1 MIFSFDSNSYEIRQ
15 CINIQ
20 LIFRLHSKTG
30 CIFVQTETKT
40 RVRTMIGKDTTKS
53 LDKESVLTKVRE
65 TKVLFVRLQFV
76 DILGMPKNIVIPVS
90 GLESALDEGVPF
102 DASSIAGYA
111 TIEESDKIAKPDPA
125 SFVILPESV
134 EQRRTAKLNCDIYE
148 PSGKRFEGDVKYV
161 LEKIVQKATKLG
173 YIYNTGPECEFFL
186 FKKNG
191 GDSTVIPN
199 DTAGYFDLSHRD
211 LAEGVRADIS
221 LALEDMGIQPY
232 TAHHECADG
241 QQEINFYYADAITT
255 ADRVIT
261 LKYITKVIATKHNL
275 HASFMPKPLFG
286 QCGSGMHT
294 HQSLFAFDGSNAFYD
309 PADKNQLSPIAYHF
323 IAGLLK
329 YIKELSG
336 VLNQTVNS
344 YKRLVPGYE
353 APTYISWANQNRSA
367 LIRIPSKRGHSTRCE
382 LRNPD
387 VSCNP
392 YLAFSVMLAAG
403 LKGIEEKLEAPAP
416 VEKNI
421 YALTEDERRNYGIEQ
436 LPESL
441 GHAIAVMSKSELVRE
456 TLGDHIFEN
465 LLHVKRKEWDAY
477 RLQVTKWEIDSY
489 LPIL

>member
-1 MIFSFDSNSYEIRQ
+1 MRELKGNDS
-15 CINIQ
+15 
-20 LIFRLHSKTG
+20 
-30 CIFVQTETKT
+30 V
-40 RVRTMIGKDTTKS
+40 KS
-53 LDKESVLTKVRE
+53 WDKESILAMVRD
-65 TKVLFVRLQFV
+65 TKVLFVRLQFI
-76 DILGMPKNIVIPVS
+76 DILGVPKNIVIPVS

-111 TIEESDKIAKPDPA
+111 TIEESDKLAKPDPA

-134 EQRRTAKLNCDIYE
+134 EQRKTAKLNCDIFE
-148 PSGKRFEGDVKYV
+148 PNGKRFEGDVKYI
-161 LEKIVQKATKLG
+161 LEKMVEKAAKLG

-191 GDSTVIPN
+191 GDSTVTPN

-221 LALEDMGIQPY
+221 LALEEVGIQPY

-241 QQEINFYYADAITT
+241 QQEINFHYADAIIT

-275 HASFMPKPLFG
+275 HASFMPKPLYG

-294 HQSLFAFDGSNAFYD
+294 HQSLFTRDGTNAFHD
-309 PADKNQLSPIAYHF
+309 PHDKNELSPVAYHF

-367 LIRIPSKRGHSTRCE
+367 LIRIPSKRGKGTRCE

-403 LKGIEEKLEAPAP
+403 LKGIEDKLEAPAP

-421 YALTEDERRNYGIEQ
+421 YMLTEKERQEYGIEQ

-441 GHAIAVMSKSELVRE
+441 GHALAVMSKSQLVRE
-456 TLGDHIFEN
+456 TLGDHVFEN
-465 LLHVKRKEWDAY
+465 LLHVKRKEWDTY
-477 RLQVTKWEIDSY
+477 RLQVTEWELENY
-489 LPIL
+489 LPVL

>member
-1 MIFSFDSNSYEIRQ
+1 MQSWN
-15 CINIQ
+15 
-20 LIFRLHSKTG
+20 
-30 CIFVQTETKT
+30 
-40 RVRTMIGKDTTKS
+40 
-53 LDKESVLTKVRE
+53 KESILSTVRDQ
-65 TKVLFVRLQFV
+65 KVLFVRLQFI
-76 DILGMPKNIVIPVS
+76 DILGMPKNIVIPVNV
-90 GLESALDEGVPF
+90 LESALDDGVPF

-125 SFVILPESV
+125 SFVILPELV
-134 EQRRTAKLNCDIYE
+134 EARKTAKLNCDIYE
-148 PSGKRFEGDVKYV
+148 PNGMRFEGDVKYI
-161 LEKIVQKATKLG
+161 LEKMMQKAAKLG
-173 YIYNTGPECEFFL
+173 YVYNTGPECEFFL
-186 FKKNG
+186 FKKDG
-191 GDSTVIPN
+191 EKSTVMPN

-221 LALEDMGIQPY
+221 LALEQVGIQPY
-232 TAHHECADG
+232 TAHHECAAG
-241 QQEINFYYADAITT
+241 QQEINFNYADAITT

-275 HASFMPKPLFG
+275 HASFMPKPLYG

-294 HQSLFAFDGSNAFYD
+294 HQSLFTLEGSNAFSD
-309 PADKNQLSPIAYHF
+309 PNDTNGLSPVAYQF

-353 APTYISWANQNRSA
+353 APTYIAWANRNRSA
-367 LIRIPSKRGHSTRCE
+367 LIRIPSKRGTSARCE

-387 VSCNP
+387 VACNP
-392 YLAFSVMLAAG
+392 YLAFSLMLAAG
-403 LKGIEEKLEAPAP
+403 LRGVEERLEAPAP

-421 YALTEDERRNYGIEQ
+421 YALSEAERRQYGIEQ
-436 LPESL
+436 LPDSL
-441 GHAIAVMSKSELVRE
+441 GHALALMSKSELVRE

-465 LLHVKRKEWDAY
+465 LLHVKRKEWDLY
-477 RLQVTKWEIDSY
+477 KLQVTKWEVENY

>member
-1 MIFSFDSNSYEIRQ
+1 MISTSI
-15 CINIQ
+15 
-20 LIFRLHSKTG
+20 
-30 CIFVQTETKT
+30 
-40 RVRTMIGKDTTKS
+40 TKS
-53 LDKESVLTKVRE
+53 MNKESVLTMVRE
-65 TKVLFVRLQFV
+65 NNVLFIRLQFI
-76 DILGMPKNIVIPVS
+76 DILGMPKNIVIPTKV
-90 GLESALDEGVPF
+90 LESVLDEGVPF

-111 TIEESDKIAKPDPA
+111 TIEESDKIAKPDPT
-125 SFVILPESV
+125 SFVILPENV
-134 EQRRTAKLNCDIYE
+134 EQRKTAKLNCDIFE
-148 PSGKRFEGDVKYV
+148 PNGKRFEGDVKYI
-161 LEKIVQKATKLG
+161 LEKMVEKAAKLG
-173 YIYNTGPECEFFL
+173 YVFNTGPECEFFL

-191 GDSTVIPN
+191 ENSTVVPN

-211 LAEGVRADIS
+211 LAEGVRADIA
-221 LALEDMGIQPY
+221 LALDAMGIQPY

-241 QQEINFYYADAITT
+241 QQEINFHYADAITT

-294 HQSLFAFDGSNAFYD
+294 HMSFFTFDGTNAFYD
-309 PADKNQLSPIAYHF
+309 PTDRNQLSPVAYQF

-353 APTYISWANQNRSA
+353 APTYIAWANRNRSA
-367 LIRIPSKRGHSTRCE
+367 LIRIPSKRGKSTRCE

-387 VSCNP
+387 VACNP
-392 YLAFSVMLAAG
+392 YLAFSLMLAAG
-403 LKGIEEKLEAPAP
+403 LKGIEEKLEAPSP

-421 YALTEDERRNYGIEQ
+421 YALTEEERQSYGIQQ

-441 GHAIAVMSKSELVRE
+441 GHALAVMSTSSLVRE

-465 LLHVKRKEWDAY
+465 LIHVKRKEWDAY
-477 RLQVTKWEIDSY
+477 RLQVTKWEVDNY

>member
-1 MIFSFDSNSYEIRQ
+1 M
-15 CINIQ
+15 
-20 LIFRLHSKTG
+20 
-30 CIFVQTETKT
+30 V
-40 RVRTMIGKDTTKS
+40 KS
-53 LDKESVLTKVRE
+53 WDKESILAMVRD
-65 TKVLFVRLQFV
+65 TKVLFVRLQFI
-76 DILGMPKNIVIPVS
+76 DILGVPKNIVIPVS

-111 TIEESDKIAKPDPA
+111 TIEESDKLAKPDPA

-134 EQRRTAKLNCDIYE
+134 EQRKTAKLNCDIFE
-148 PSGKRFEGDVKYV
+148 PNGKRFEGDVKYI
-161 LEKIVQKATKLG
+161 LEKMVEKAAKLG

-191 GDSTVIPN
+191 EDSTITPN

-221 LALEDMGIQPY
+221 LALEEVGIQPY

-275 HASFMPKPLFG
+275 HASFMPKPLYG

-294 HQSLFAFDGSNAFYD
+294 HQSLFTMDGTNAFHD
-309 PADKNQLSPIAYHF
+309 PNDKNELSLVAYHF

-367 LIRIPSKRGHSTRCE
+367 LIRIPSKRGKSTRCE

-403 LKGIEEKLEAPAP
+403 LKGIEDKLEAPAP

-421 YALTEDERRNYGIEQ
+421 YMLTEKERQEYGIEQ

-441 GHAIAVMSKSELVRE
+441 GHAIAVMSKSQLVRE

-477 RLQVTKWEIDSY
+477 RLQVTKWELDTY
-489 LPIL
+489 LPVL

>member
-1 MIFSFDSNSYEIRQ
+1 
-15 CINIQ
+15 
-20 LIFRLHSKTG
+20 
-30 CIFVQTETKT
+30 
-40 RVRTMIGKDTTKS
+40 MIGLSALKMWN
-53 LDKESVLTKVRE
+53 KESILQSIRE
-65 TKVLFVRLQFV
+65 QKVLFVRLQFV
-76 DILGMPKNIVIPVS
+76 DILGTPKNIIIPAS
-90 GLESALDEGVPF
+90 GIETALDEGIPF

-111 TIEESDKIAKPDPA
+111 TIEESDKIAKPDPM
-125 SFVILPESV
+125 SYVILPESV
-134 EQRRTAKLNCDIYE
+134 EHRKTAKLNCDIFE
-148 PSGKRFEGDVKYV
+148 PSGKRFEGDVKYI
-161 LEKIVQKATKLG
+161 LEKMMQKSVKLG
-173 YIYNTGPECEFFL
+173 YVYNTGPECEFFL

-191 GDSTVIPN
+191 ENSTVIPN

-211 LAEGVRADIS
+211 LAEGVRADITV
-221 LALEDMGIQPY
+221 ALEEIGIQPY

-241 QQEINFYYADAITT
+241 QQEINFHYADAITT

-294 HQSLFAFDGSNAFYD
+294 HQSLFTLDGTNAFYD
-309 PADKNQLSPIAYHF
+309 FSNKYELSPVAYHF
-323 IAGLLK
+323 IAGQLT

-336 VLNQTVNS
+336 VLNPTVNS

-353 APTYISWANQNRSA
+353 APTYIAWANQNRSA
-367 LIRIPSKRGHSTRCE
+367 LIRIPSKRGKSTRCE

-387 VSCNP
+387 VACNP

-403 LKGIEEKLEAPAP
+403 LKGIEDKLDAPEP

-421 YALTEDERRNYGIEQ
+421 YSLSEEERKKYGIEQ

-441 GHAIAVMSKSELVRE
+441 GHALAIMMKSDLVRE

-465 LLHVKRKEWDAY
+465 LIHVKRKEWDAY
-477 RLQVTKWEIDSY
+477 RLQVTKWEVENY
-489 LPIL
+489 LQIL

>member
-1 MIFSFDSNSYEIRQ
+1 MKSFNR
-15 CINIQ
+15 
-20 LIFRLHSKTG
+20 
-30 CIFVQTETKT
+30 
-40 RVRTMIGKDTTKS
+40 
-53 LDKESVLTKVRE
+53 ESVLMMVRE
-65 TKVLFVRLQFV
+65 NNVHFVRLQFI
-76 DILGMPKNIVIPVS
+76 DILGMPKNIVIPVK
-90 GLESALDEGVPF
+90 GLESALEEGVPF
-102 DASSIAGYA
+102 DASSIAGYS
-111 TIEESDKIAKPDPA
+111 TIEESDKIAKPDPS
-125 SFVILPESV
+125 SFVILPSSV
-134 EQRRTAKLNCDIYE
+134 EQRKTAKLNCDIYE
-148 PSGKRFEGDVKYV
+148 PNGKRFEGDVKYV
-161 LEKIVQKATKLG
+161 LERMVDKAAKLG
-173 YIYNTGPECEFFL
+173 YVYNTGPECEFFL

-191 GDSTVIPN
+191 ELSTVTPN

-221 LALEDMGIQPY
+221 LALEEMGIQPY
-232 TAHHECADG
+232 TAHHECANG
-241 QQEINFYYADAITT
+241 QQEINFHYADAITT

-261 LKYITKVIATKHNL
+261 LKYITKVIATTHNL

-294 HQSLFAFDGSNAFYD
+294 HQSLFTLDGSNAFYD
-309 PADKNQLSPIAYHF
+309 AHDRNGLSPVAYHF

-329 YIKELSG
+329 YIRELCL

-344 YKRLVPGYE
+344 FKRLVPGYE

-367 LIRIPSKRGHSTRCE
+367 LIRIPSKRGKSTRCE

-403 LKGIEEKLEAPAP
+403 LKGIEERLEAPAP
-416 VEKNI
+416 IEKNI
-421 YALTEDERRNYGIEQ
+421 YELTEIERQKYGIEQ

-441 GHAIAVMSKSELVRE
+441 GHAIALMSRSTLVRE

-465 LLHVKRKEWDAY
+465 LLHVKRNEWDMY
-477 RLQVTKWEIDSY
+477 RLQVTKWEVDSY